1 MLWCHLWSWFEAH
14 RIYNPPSSI
23 YPPIS
28 APDSPAH
35 NLCDISQKKGVV
47 QNIHFFNFLGRFG
60 SFGLKHTYWLQRCC
74 KACEHLPGNTRA
86 SPSRHEHC
94 EGLRVGPPGL
104 ESTPGCS
111 LRMLGSLPNSI
122 SIHNVCATVPISAP
136 LYCMFLGIRGFVVL
150 FSASFLWKILNLQKR
165 RKDFSECPCKYQF
178 TLTLLPFW
186 CLLSVFQL
194 KIFTHKLYRFLSS
207 LNTTRASPKVYP
219 PYTRNNL
226 ILSNKH
232 GCNFLIALNSQAIF
246 RFPPSFSKYLLWLF
260 FLPAQIKLRII
271 IILDYVSWV
280 SANGEQLRVISLY

>member
-1 MLWCHLWSWFEAH
+1 MKFKSPKHHLWIIATFPSHFQAGISVCVCDYPSCKSGCCGVICDRDLKPTEF
-14 RIYNPPSSI
+14 IIPPSSI

-74 KACEHLPGNTRA
+74 KACKHLPGNTRA
-86 SPSRHEHC
+86 SPSRHERC

-122 SIHNVCATVPISAP
+122 SIHSVCTTVPISAP

-194 KIFTHKLYRFLSS
+194 KIFTLSCI
-207 LNTTRASPKVYP
+207 V
-219 PYTRNNL
+219 
-226 ILSNKH
+226 
-232 GCNFLIALNSQAIF
+232 F
-246 RFPPSFSKYLLWLF
+246 FPPWILQVRLPKCTLLIPATTLFSPTNTAATF
-260 FLPAQIKLRII
+260 
-271 IILDYVSWV
+271 
-280 SANGEQLRVISLY
+280 